1 VLPKHKGDIVVNL
14 SSSMLSDDVAAR
26 FGVKV
31 HRTKVGE
38 INVGK
43 KMQELKSP
51 IGGEGNG
58 GIICP
63 EVNYTRDA
71 VAGMALILG
80 LLAQS
85 GKTVSEWQA
94 ELPKYYFAKSKMEVE
109 PKLIGSIM
117 DKVPKLFAEHKID
130 TQDGVK
136 VIAKDSWAH
145 IRKSGT
151 EPIIR
156 IYVESPDPARS
167 EAICNDTIEKLKK

>member
-1 VLPKHKGDIVVNL
+1 
-14 SSSMLSDDVAAR
+14 M
-26 FGVKV
+26 
-31 HRTKVGE
+31 
-38 INVGK
+38 
-43 KMQELKSP
+43 
-51 IGGEGNG
+51 
-58 GIICP
+58 
-63 EVNYTRDA
+63 
-71 VAGMALILG
+71 
-80 LLAQS
+80 
-85 GKTVSEWQA
+85 
-94 ELPKYYFAKSKMEVE
+94 PKYYFAKSKMEVE